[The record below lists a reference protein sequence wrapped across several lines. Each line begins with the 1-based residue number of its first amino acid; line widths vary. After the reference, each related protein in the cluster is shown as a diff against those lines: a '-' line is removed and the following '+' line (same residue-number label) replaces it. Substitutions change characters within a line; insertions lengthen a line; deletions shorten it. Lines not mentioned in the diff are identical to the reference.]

1 MQAGINPKLISAH
14 HSRVSDLQMTRLVQL
29 IWQAMGDEFMG
40 FTQSPCKQGAFA
52 IMSQAA
58 RQCKTLREAL
68 QSGTRFYNY
77 ITEDIHTEISETA
90 SLAQLSIRFAR
101 PELDPDNFYL
111 EFWLVIWHRFSS
123 WLTGKKIPLLETT
136 LTCSKPQHASEL
148 QYLFPGTIQFNSPNN
163 QLLFSAEQLNLPI
176 IRSKKELTAFLIHS
190 PADLMTIPGEDNSLR
205 NIISQ
210 LVKEHNRADQQA
222 GLDFPSIEQIASQL
236 HLTPI
241 TLHRRL
247 KLEGTNYQQI
257 KETIRRDIA
266 LTKLIKERLKVKD
279 VAAIVGFSESSSF
292 TRAFKSWTGLS
303 PREFCKFINPTSKHD

>member
-1 MQAGINPKLISAH
+1 M
-14 HSRVSDLQMTRLVQL
+14 D
-29 IWQAMGDEFMG
+29 DEFMG
-40 FTQSPCKQGAFA
+40 FTRSPCKQGAFA

-68 QSGTRFYNY
+68 QSGCRFYNY
-77 ITEDIHTEISETA
+77 ITEDIHTELTETA
-90 SLAQLSIRFAR
+90 NLGQLGIYFPR

-111 EFWLVIWHRFSS
+111 EFWLIIWHRFSS
-123 WLTGKKIPLLETT
+123 WLTGKKLPLLETT
-136 LTCSKPQHASEL
+136 LNCSKPQHASEL
-148 QYLFPGTIQFNSPNN
+148 QYLFPGTIRFNSPNN
-163 QLLFSAEQLNLPI
+163 QLVFSAEQLNLPI

-205 NIISQ
+205 NTISL
-210 LVKEHNRADQQA
+210 LVKEHNHNYQHP
-222 GLDFPSIEQIASQL
+222 GLLFPSIGDIASQL

-247 KLEGTNYQQI
+247 KLEGTNYQHI

-266 LTKLIKERLKVKD
+266 LTKLTKDRLKVKE
-279 VAAIVGFSESSSF
+279 VAALVGFSESSSF

-303 PREFCKFINPTSKHD
+303 PREYCKFINPESKHA